1 MVYIEKRTAKI
12 LWSKS
17 GNDSDTTRV
26 ALPVS
31 WVRQMGL
38 SYEERELDISFD
50 EKMGIIIIKKKG
62 VISSFK

>member
-1 MVYIEKRTAKI
+1 MDKRTAKI

-17 GNDSDTTRV
+17 GNDSNPTRV

-31 WVRQMGL
+31 WVRQMSL

-50 EKMGIIIIKKKG
+50 EKIGIITIKKKED
-62 VISSFK
+62 

>member
-1 MVYIEKRTAKI
+1 MEKRTAKI

-17 GNDSDTTRV
+17 GKGSDTTRV
-26 ALPVS
+26 TLPVS

-50 EKMGIIIIKKKG
+50 EKTGIIIIKKRG
-62 VISSFK
+62 VTSSFK